1 MALMM
6 TKGLET
12 AINQLGQVQAY
23 ILSQMQREY
32 DVDGATIIE
41 LDECLS
47 QVHLFLV
54 SSVLSKYRSQASRKE

>member
-1 MALMM
+1 MAPMM

-12 AINQLGQVQAY
+12 AVNQLGQVQAY
-23 ILSQMQREY
+23 ILSRMQQEY
-32 DVDGATIIE
+32 DVDNATIIE

-54 SSVLSKYRSQASRKE
+54 SSVLSKRKASRKG